1 LQKLLFVA
9 AAGIATLV
17 VMMRVVVVEATARR
31 FGAFGHVVVA
41 CFLLLLL
48 ALVAIYGQPAR
59 GGLVP

>member
-1 LQKLLFVA
+1 
-9 AAGIATLV
+9 
-17 VMMRVVVVEATARR
+17 MMRVVVVEATARR

-59 GGLVP
+59 GGLLP